1 MAVPP
6 KTSPSASSPAQRHN
20 AHGAPP
26 KQPRLRASCDGCF
39 VAKIKCS
46 KARPMC
52 SRCLQNGLICHYS
65 PSSRASH
72 ALNNTSSKDKK
83 NGHGPAASGA
93 AKKAMRKSSTT
104 VLVSTMT
111 DESCE
116 WLARNPAI
124 IFPTNSLTD
133 QFNADV
139 NDMASRGLPTLPD
152 LLAPGGQ
159 ISNSW
164 CWPGPPMLP
173 HQHNV
178 PLALQ
183 QSYFPAEYMPCDEA
197 HGSGEEWPMLREHYH
212 DVLSPG
218 LAPEHNMHMTETPS
232 PEWVLDSRKQIG
244 TGAWKDIYS

>member
-6 KTSPSASSPAQRHN
+6 KVSSSASSPGQRHN

-52 SRCLQNGLICHYS
+52 SRCLQIGLICHYS

-72 ALNNTSSKDKK
+72 ALNNTSSSKNKK
-83 NGHGPAASGA
+83 SGLGPAASSA
-93 AKKAMRKSSTT
+93 ARRALRKSSTA

-124 IFPTNSLTD
+124 FFPSNDLTD
-133 QFNADV
+133 QYIGSHDA
-139 NDMASRGLPTLPD
+139 MAWHGLPTPPD

-164 CWPGPPMLP
+164 CWPGPLVPQQQQQNM
-173 HQHNV
+173 

-183 QSYFPAEYMPCDEA
+183 QAYFPAEYMPCDEA
-197 HGSGEEWPMLREHYH
+197 HGPGEGWPMLSEHYR

-218 LAPEHNMHMTETPS
+218 LAPDDNMHIPETPS
-232 PEWVLDSRKQIG
+232 PEWVLDSHM
-244 TGAWKDIYS
+244 